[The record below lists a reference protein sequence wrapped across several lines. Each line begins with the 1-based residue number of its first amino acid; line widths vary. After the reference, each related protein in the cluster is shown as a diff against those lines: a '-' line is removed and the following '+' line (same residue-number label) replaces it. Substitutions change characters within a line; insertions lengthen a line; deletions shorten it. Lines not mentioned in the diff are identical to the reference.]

1 MSGYRYF
8 TIAEYAYS
16 HLNHLME
23 QMDAKLIIHLHFAG
37 SSFPG
42 TDLWVHKLDGT
53 GDVHYQTGLTTL
65 EQVDQFVTRLL
76 VEASIAA

>member
-23 QMDAKLIIHLHFAG
+23 QMNAKLIIQLAFEG
-37 SSFPG
+37 SGHPG
-42 TDLWVHKLDGT
+42 ADLWVHKLG
-53 GDVHYQTGLTTL
+53 GGILHYQSGITTL
-65 EQVDQFVTRLL
+65 EEVDQFVTRLL